1 MIKFVAAAAR
11 PRWPLRESVVRRE
24 HKIHGGG
31 EFFTGGYVCD
41 TLDCDRYVVEIYIYS
56 LAHST
61 PRRGGPRRNF
71 AKML

>member
-31 EFFTGGYVCD
+31 
-41 TLDCDRYVVEIYIYS
+41 VVF
-56 LAHST
+56 H
-61 PRRGGPRRNF
+61 RRTR
-71 AKML
+71 L

>member
-1 MIKFVAAAAR
+1 MIKFAAAAAR

-31 EFFTGGYVCD
+31 SFSQED
-41 TLDCDRYVVEIYIYS
+41 TFVTPLIVTAMWSKYIYS

-71 AKML
+71 EKML